1 MHAFNRHHQIIKPIA
16 RRIDI
21 LSQREINYF
30 PSKFNEQQRISRPEL
45 QVRRLSQED
54 WAYCTAY
61 NAYALRSIV
70 STSLSSSASTRSDDY
85 EL

>member
-1 MHAFNRHHQIIKPIA
+1 MHSFTHHQIIKPTT
-16 RRIDI
+16 RQIDI
-21 LSQREINYF
+21 LSQQEINYF
-30 PSKFNEQQRISRPEL
+30 PSRLTEQPRNSQPEL

-54 WAYCTAY
+54 WAYFTAY

-70 STSLSSSASTRSDDY
+70 SATLSSASTRSNDY